1 MKFACMKEI
10 FKAQIKHSLIH
21 PTHHINIKLLAST
34 FGFFDMVGFDSTS
47 FLKNLT
53 YHFLRLLKIKIY
65 NSSNSITH
73 FEKEVFE
80 MINNQM
86 SQITKNTSSFPNYQI
101 CRLIFI
107 FFDLYQNLPGR
118 KISKGFM
125 FENFNEEQNRE
136 LLNFVK
142 ISSEFSIKNSLS
154 ILKILDLFF
163 NDLVQRF
170 ERDGNNGDSTYRS
183 FKNLLSFFEL
193 MLESKLSFNPKIGG
207 SDQKKLNQNISVL
220 LYFVSHNIRCKLKL
234 AKSNIIGLL
243 LNLVKKE
250 IDVKQF
256 SEISSFESFE
266 SLFKLKEVLSF
277 DREYIYFNFCQKIL
291 NFFYE
296 CDFKSVELT
305 EFEEDFKDT
314 YSVDPKIFEEAFC
327 DLCYLKI
334 NKVQNICLKKGNN
347 IFILIFNY
355 LKFERNH

>member
-1 MKFACMKEI
+1 MALNILNIMKEI

-21 PTHHINIKLLAST
+21 PTHHLNIHLLASN
-34 FGFFDMVGFDSTS
+34 FEFFDTIGFDSTS

-53 YHFLRLLKIKIY
+53 QHFLGLLKNKIY
-65 NSSNSITH
+65 DSSNSITH
-73 FEKEVFE
+73 LEKEVFE
-80 MINNQM
+80 MINNEM

-142 ISSEFSIKNSLS
+142 ISSEFSIENSLS
-154 ILKILDLFF
+154 MLKILDLFF
-163 NDLVQRF
+163 KDLKKRI
-170 ERDGNNGDSTYRS
+170 EPYGNNGDSTYRS

-193 MLESKLSFNPKIGG
+193 VLESKLSFNPKIGG
-207 SDQKKLNQNISVL
+207 FDQKKLNLNISVL

-234 AKSNIIGLL
+234 AKSNLIGLL
-243 LNLVKKE
+243 LNLVKNKWH
-250 IDVKQF
+250 F
-256 SEISSFESFE
+256 SVICSFKSFE
-266 SLFKLKEVLSF
+266 SLFKLKEILSF

-291 NFFYE
+291 NFFSE
-296 CDFKSVELT
+296 CNFKSVELT
-305 EFEEDFKDT
+305 VFEKDFKDA
-314 YSVDPKIFEEAFC
+314 YSVNPKIFEEAFC

-334 NKVQNICLKKGNN
+334 NKVQTIYLKKGNN
-347 IFILIFNY
+347 IF
-355 LKFERNH
+355 